1 MDNGEG
7 EAPGGGKAE
16 APQGLLLLLVSEVG
30 KKNNVEPQ
38 LLMLL
43 GLCSS
48 LLSLRGGMGGRR

>member
-30 KKNNVEPQ
+30 EKNKI
-38 LLMLL
+38 MLNINF
-43 GLCSS
+43 
-48 LLSLRGGMGGRR
+48 

>member
-30 KKNNVEPQ
+30 KKNNNVEPQ

-48 LLSLRGGMGGRR
+48 LL